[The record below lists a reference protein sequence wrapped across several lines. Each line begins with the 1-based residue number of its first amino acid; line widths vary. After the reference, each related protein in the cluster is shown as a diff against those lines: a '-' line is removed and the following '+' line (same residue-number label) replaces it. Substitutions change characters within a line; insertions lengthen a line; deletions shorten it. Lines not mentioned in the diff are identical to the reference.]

1 MTRSSDAA
9 PPTVRPS
16 VFTRLG
22 GWAYRRRWI
31 AVVLW
36 VLVLA
41 GVTVAA
47 QAVGSDYRNDFSL
60 PGTESQKSLDL
71 LEERAPVQSGESIQI
86 VFERESGLRDP
97 ATQGRIEVMLAE
109 VKELPHVAGVQSP
122 YEGYGISEQGTI
134 GYATVALDGQA
145 ADVPADDVRK
155 IIDAA
160 GEAEGEGLRV
170 ELGGAPVRAAQE
182 GGGGGAEFAG
192 MIAALVIMV
201 ILFGSIVA
209 ASLPLVIAIFA
220 VGSAIGLIGLASH
233 VATIADF
240 TAPLMMLVGLGVGID
255 YALLIFSRY
264 RSELLKGVER
274 RQAAI
279 NAQDTAG
286 RTVFFAGCTV
296 ILALIGLVVLG
307 LGSLQGVAV
316 AVAMTVLVTM
326 LSSLTLLP
334 ALLSIVGGRIEKGLQ
349 KRLAKGRGVEGAQWR
364 RWVTWVQKHR
374 WLNALV
380 PLGILVALAVPV
392 VNMNLGF
399 ADAGNDP
406 ESTHSRQAYDLL
418 AEGFG
423 PGFNGPLIVLSDG
436 SPEDAARAQSAI
448 ASTEGVATAVP
459 PNTIGENLSLI
470 IVLPESK
477 PQDQETME
485 LVDRLRENVLPP
497 VAEETGARYL
507 IGGSTAATVDFSEAV
522 AAKMPIFVLV
532 VVGLST
538 LLLVLVF
545 RSLLIPLFAAVLN
558 VLSVGVALGVMTLVF
573 QDGRLGVEPGP
584 IEAYVPVMIFAVAFG
599 LSMDYQ
605 VFLLSRMQEE
615 WERSKD
621 PTEAVREG
629 IATTGKVVTA
639 AGAIMVVVFAAFM
652 LSPTRMLQQFGLGLA
667 VAILADALLIGCLIL
682 PALMQI
688 FGRKAW
694 WLPRFLQRALPRVA
708 LEHPGAEVEE
718 PVREEVREPV
728 GVR

>member
-1 MTRSSDAA
+1 MTRSTAA
-9 PPTVRPS
+9 VTPTRRPS
-16 VFTRLG
+16 VFERLG

-31 AVVLW
+31 AVALW

-60 PGTESQKSLDL
+60 PGTDSQKSLDL

-86 VFERESGLRDP
+86 VLERPAGLRDP
-97 ATQGRIEVMLAE
+97 ATQGRVEGMLA
-109 VKELPHVAGVQSP
+109 KIKTLPHVAGVQSP
-122 YEGYGISEQGTI
+122 YEGFGISEQGTI
-134 GYATVALDGQA
+134 GYATVALDGQSA
-145 ADVPADDVRK
+145 EVPADDVRK

-160 GEAEGEGLRV
+160 DAAEGEGLRV
-170 ELGGAPVRAAQE
+170 ELGGAPIRAAQE

-192 MIAALVIMV
+192 MLAALVIMV

-264 RSELLKGVER
+264 RSELLKGVPR

-296 ILALIGLVVLG
+296 ILALIGLMVLG

-334 ALLSIVGGRIEKGLQ
+334 ALLSIVGGRIEKGVQ
-349 KRLAKGRGVEGAQWR
+349 KRLAKGKATEGTQWR
-364 RWVTWVQKHR
+364 RWVTWVQKYR

-392 VNMNLGF
+392 INMNLGF

-436 SPEDAARAQSAI
+436 SPEDATRAQAAI
-448 ASTEGVATAVP
+448 AATEGVATAVP

-477 PQDQETME
+477 PQDQETMD
-485 LVDRLRENVLPP
+485 LVDRLRETVLPP
-497 VAEETGARYL
+497 VAEETGATYL

-538 LLLVLVF
+538 LLLILVF
-545 RSLLIPLFAAVLN
+545 RSLLIPLIAAVLN
-558 VLSVGVALGVMTLVF
+558 VLSVGVALGIMTLVF

-605 VFLLSRMQEE
+605 VFLLSRMHEE

-682 PALMQI
+682 PAVMQI

-694 WLPRFLQRALPRVA
+694 WLPRFLQRVLPRVA
-708 LEHPGAEVEE
+708 LEHSGAAHQ
-718 PVREEVREPV
+718 EVREDERED
-728 GVR
+728 VRV